1 MLIELTIDKIVYGG
15 DGIGDYNGI
24 KVFVPY
30 SAPQDRLLVSII
42 NKKKDYFIGQIR
54 EIIEPSPLRQNPPC
68 IYFYSCGG
76 CNFQHLNYDAQ
87 LVMKKLI
94 ANESLQRV
102 GKIFIPAS
110 NPPIATSEWHYRNKT
125 QYPLAPPLKI
135 GYFRS
140 KTHQVIDIEKCL
152 IHPESFDRIRSLLKN
167 LINDSKERVYD
178 EIKHYGNLRHIIIR
192 QGFNTGEYLLI
203 LVTKINRLRPF
214 VFQELIRS
222 FPEIV
227 GIVQNINPSKTNRI
241 LGDKFHTL
249 YEQDFYCEKVLNKK
263 FKVSA
268 ESFFQV
274 NTAQTEHIAK
284 LIKKFLAPQSTEHVL
299 DLFSGVGTFS
309 IILAESV
316 AQVTGI
322 EISQKAVSDAKE
334 NLKLNSIQNVEFFC
348 ETAEQGVKRF
358 KRIDSVILDPPR
370 KGCSNELIQSIV
382 DLKPHRIVYISC
394 NPSTLARD
402 LGTFDQL
409 GYEATEIELV
419 DLFPQTFH
427 IEAVAKIMPKAY

>member
-15 DGIGDYNGI
+15 DGIGTYNGV

-30 SAPQDRLLVSII
+30 SAPQDRLLVSITT
-42 NKKKDYFIGQIR
+42 KKKDYYIGRIR

-68 IYFYSCGG
+68 IYFSSCGG
-76 CNFQHLNYDAQ
+76 CNLQHLSYNTQ
-87 LVMKKLI
+87 LVVKKLI
-94 ANESLQRV
+94 ANETLQRV
-102 GKIFIPAS
+102 GKIFIPVA
-110 NPPIATSEWHYRNKT
+110 NPPKAPSEWHYRNKT

-140 KTHQVIDIEKCL
+140 KTHQVIDIEECL
-152 IHPESFDRIRSLLKN
+152 LHPEPFDRIRSLLKN
-167 LINDSKERVYD
+167 LINDSKETVYD
-178 EIKHYGNLRHIIIR
+178 EIKHSGNLRHIIIR

-203 LVTKINRLRPF
+203 LVTRTNRLRPF
-214 VFQELIRS
+214 VYKELTRS

-241 LGDKFHTL
+241 LGDKFYTL
-249 YEQDFYCEKVLNKK
+249 YERDYYFEKILNKK

-274 NTAQTEHIAK
+274 NTLQTEHIAK
-284 LIKKFLAPQSTEHVL
+284 IIRKFLAPNGTEHVL

-316 AQVTGI
+316 GQVSGV
-322 EISQKAVSDAKE
+322 EMSQTAVSDARE
-334 NLKLNSIQNVEFFC
+334 NLKLNSVQNVEFFC
-348 ETAEQGVKRF
+348 ETVEQGVKRF
-358 KRIDSVILDPPR
+358 KRIDSIILDPPR
-370 KGCSNELIQSIV
+370 KGCSNELIQLIV
-382 DLKPHRIVYISC
+382 DLKPKRIVYISC
-394 NPSTLARD
+394 NPATLARD

-409 GYEATEIELV
+409 SYETTEIDLI

-427 IEAVAKIMPKAY
+427 IEAVANLVPKA